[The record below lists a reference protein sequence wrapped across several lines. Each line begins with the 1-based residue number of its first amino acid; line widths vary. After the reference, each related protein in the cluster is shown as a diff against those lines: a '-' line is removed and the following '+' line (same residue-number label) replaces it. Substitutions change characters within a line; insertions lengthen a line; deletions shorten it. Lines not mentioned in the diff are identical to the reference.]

1 MSSFFDLINKYR
13 RTAKTEREKGTYF
26 ELLCIKYFKNEPFYA
41 DLFADVQTYTEWAK
55 AQGLSGKD
63 TGIDLVATTKDGE
76 FYAIQCKLYDAD
88 RKVTKAEI
96 DSFLSAASKTYFKR
110 RIIVSTTH
118 GWSDNALTT
127 LENQDPP
134 VTKIDLDTLA
144 QSAIDWSLFAEK
156 KEVIFKK
163 KKYLRDHQKAALTST
178 RIGLYDRQ
186 LERGKLIMACG
197 TGKTFTSL
205 KIAEECAGKGKR
217 VLFLVPSL
225 SLLSQTLTEWTQE
238 STTPL
243 HSYAVCSD
251 NEIGKKKNSTAIDA
265 VTTLEHELQYPATT
279 DAARLAENVEKHHD
293 SEHMTVVFSTYHSIN
308 TVSDAQNDY
317 QMAEFDLI
325 ICDEAHRTT
334 GSTHDSEDD
343 SNFVKIHDAGFI
355 LGKKRLYMT
364 ATPRIFS
371 DDVKNNATDYTLFSM
386 DNEKL
391 FGETLYTINFSEAVK
406 RGLLVDYKVIV
417 LTVDSDTIIE
427 KIGATITDNKDI
439 VVDDAARIVGC
450 WKALSKQG
458 IHADVE
464 EDTAPM
470 QRALAFCQVIDQSE
484 KARKHQ
490 VSSTRIANIFQTV
503 VEAYQNAEIKEGN
516 EISHRLIC
524 EADHVDGGMGADKKE
539 QKLNWL
545 KAIPKQQQD
554 EDGTE
559 RPICRV
565 LSNVR
570 CLSEGVDVPAL
581 DAVLF
586 LTPRN
591 SQVDVVQSVG
601 RVMRLAEGKKRGYV
615 ILPVVIPPN
624 VDANKALDDNMTYKV
639 VWQVLNAL
647 RSHDD
652 RFDAMI
658 NKMDLTGI
666 DRSKME
672 VIAITD
678 KVAAKAKKKGAG
690 KGGSTIGTPTK
701 KKKDEVED
709 TQHSFSFE
717 SGEIER
723 AIVAKVVQ
731 KVGNRHHWE
740 DWANDIAQIAQTHI
754 KLITDILER
763 PECNKERAVFEEFAF
778 EIRDDLNNAVSDAEI
793 IEMLAQHLITKP
805 VFDAL
810 FDEYSFAANNP
821 MAKAMQKVL
830 DVLDQHQLDSETE
843 ALQRFYDSVKLR
855 ASGIDSAEGKQKI
868 IVELYDKFFRNAF
881 PRMTERLGIV
891 YTPVEVVDF
900 IIHSVNDVLQ
910 QEFGKSFAD
919 EGVHVLDPFTGT
931 GTFISRLLQSGLIPP
946 KKLTY
951 KYKNEIHANELVL
964 LAYYIAAIN
973 IEAVYHSEIIDEYTP
988 FEGICLTDTFQ
999 MYEKE
1004 DLVDQVLVDNSARRK
1019 RQKSLDIQVIIGN
1032 PPYSAGQDSANDNN
1046 ANIKYPALDE
1056 KIRQTYAERSVA
1068 TNKNALY
1075 DSYIRAI
1082 RWASDRIKTQGIIGF
1097 VTNAGWIDANTA
1109 DGLRKC
1115 LVEEFSSL
1123 YIFHLRGNQRTSGE
1137 KSRQEGGK
1145 IFGSGS
1151 RAPIAI
1157 SILVK
1162 NPNSQKQGEIYFHD
1176 IGDYLSREEK
1186 LNKISEFQSMNNIT
1200 KANAWSKITPDEHG
1214 DWLNQRDN
1222 SFSAFI
1228 NLGDKK
1234 DKNDTSLFLNY
1245 SRGAESGRDAWS
1257 YNSSPKKLAY
1267 NIKKMIDFY
1276 QEQLSNFADT
1286 SLSID
1291 KFINTDNTK
1300 ISWTS
1305 SLKKHLENGVHIT
1318 FSPIEVREALYR
1330 PFTKQKLYFSNN
1342 LIHRVGQ
1349 IPKIFP
1355 NDSSGAN
1362 KVISVTGRGATKEFS
1377 ALITDQTPDLEMI
1390 SKGQCF
1396 PLSIYEELDSSSDY
1410 LLSNATQRNA
1420 TQRNA
1425 TQRNATQRN
1434 ATQRNATQRNII
1446 QQKLNQIKILL
1457 SVYPQWQTENSQSLY
1472 PTAFQM
1478 YSYKPTVNAS
1488 RFICTKRTRGATN
1501 ESSNL
1506 LINYRKQKLFCPNY
1520 RSDSRLTPDWRCT
1533 VFSSLSLR
1541 NRGEQLMQ
1549 NQNYQDDLF
1558 NTSSEQNSQ
1567 SEQPKLVRKDGIS
1580 DAGLAHFQKA
1590 YPNEQISKEDIF
1602 YYVYGLLH
1610 SEDYRKRYADNLT
1623 KELPRIPCVKKSTD
1637 FWAFS
1642 QAGRDLAHWHL
1653 NYERVEPYKAT
1664 LDTGSKA
1671 YSQLTAEDFY
1681 VEKMKFAKKGEK
1693 GTVIYNK
1700 RITIRDIPLEA
1711 YDYVV
1716 NGKPALEWVMERQG
1730 VSTHKD
1736 SGIVNDAND
1745 WAIETMNNPAYPLEL
1760 FLRVIAVSLETMKIV
1775 KSLPKLDI

>member
-1 MSSFFDLINKYR
+1 MSSFFNLITTYR
-13 RTAKTEREKGTYF
+13 TSAKSEREKGTYF
-26 ELLCIKYFKNEPFYA
+26 ELLCIKYFENEPAYA
-41 DLFADVQTYTEWAK
+41 DLFTKVQPYTEWAK
-55 AQGLSGKD
+55 EQGLTGKD
-63 TGIDLVATTKDGE
+63 TGIDLVASDKDGG
-76 FYAIQCKLYDAD
+76 FCAIQCKLYDAN
-88 RKVTKAEI
+88 RKVSKSEI
-96 DSFLSAASKTYFKR
+96 DSFLSAASKTYFKS
-110 RIIVSTTH
+110 RIIVSTTNE
-118 GWSDNALTT
+118 WSQNALDT

-134 VTKIDLDTLA
+134 VTKIDLATLA
-144 QSAIDWSLFAEK
+144 NSVIDWSKFAEK
-156 KEVIFKK
+156 KEVVFKPK
-163 KKYLRDHQKAALTST
+163 KQLRPHQSAALTNVK
-178 RIGLYDRQ
+178 IGLYDQ
-186 LERGKLIMACG
+186 KLDRGKLIMACG

-251 NEIGKKKNSTAIDA
+251 AEVGKKKNKTAIDA
-265 VTTLEHELQYPATT
+265 VTTLAHELQYPATT
-279 DAARLAENVEKHHD
+279 DAEKLAGNVEKHHD

-308 TVSDAQNDY
+308 TVSDAQNNEG
-317 QMAEFDLI
+317 MAEFDLI

-343 SNFVKIHDAGFI
+343 SNFVKIHDSGFI

-371 DDVKNNATDYTLFSM
+371 DDVKSNASEFTLFSM
-386 DNEKL
+386 DDEKL

-406 RGLLVDYKVIV
+406 LGLLVDYKVIV
-417 LTVDSDTIIE
+417 LTVDSDTIID
-427 KIGATITDNKDI
+427 KIGATITENADI

-470 QRALAFCQVIDQSE
+470 QRALAFCQVIEQSE
-484 KARKHQ
+484 KARTHQ
-490 VSSTRIANIFQTV
+490 VSSKNIANIFQTV
-503 VEAYQNAEIKEGN
+503 VEAYQTAEQNEGN
-516 EISHRLIC
+516 EISHHLVC
-524 EADHVDGGMGADKKE
+524 EAQHVDGGMGASQKE
-539 QKLNWL
+539 ERLNWL
-545 KAIPKQQQD
+545 KATPEPVFD
-554 EDGTE
+554 ENDQA
-559 RPICRV
+559 RPICRI

-581 DAVLF
+581 DSVLF

-601 RVMRLAEGKKRGYV
+601 RVMRLAPNKKRGYV
-615 ILPVVIPPN
+615 ILPVVIPPG
-624 VDANKALDDNMTYKV
+624 VDPNKALDDNKTYKV

-666 DRSKME
+666 DNSKME
-672 VIAITD
+672 VIAITN
-678 KVAAKAKKKGAG
+678 KVAAKAQKKAAG
-690 KGGSTIGTPTK
+690 KGGTSIGTATK
-701 KKKDEVED
+701 KGKKTEED
-709 TQHSFSFE
+709 NAQHSFSFE

-740 DWANDIAQIAQTHI
+740 DWANDIAKIAQTHI
-754 KLITDILER
+754 KLITDILAR
-763 PECNKERAVFEEFAF
+763 PECDKERGVFEEFAI

-810 FDEYSFAANNP
+810 FDEYSFAAHNP
-821 MAKAMQKVL
+821 MVIAMQKVL

-951 KYKNEIHANELVL
+951 KYMNEIHANELVL

-973 IEAVYHSEIIDEYTP
+973 IEAVYHHEIIDEYTP

-1046 ANIKYPALDE
+1046 ANVKYPTLDE
-1056 KIRQTYAERSVA
+1056 KIRQTYADRSVA

-1082 RWASDRIKTQGIIGF
+1082 RWASDRIKEQGVIGF
-1097 VTNAGWIDANTA
+1097 VTGSGFIEKPAM
-1109 DGLRKC
+1109 DGLRKV
-1115 LVEEFSSL
+1115 LQDEFSSL
-1123 YIFHLRGNQRTSGE
+1123 YILNLRGDIRKNMLSKGKAKEGE
-1137 KSRQEGGK
+1137 NV
-1145 IFGSGS
+1145 FGHGS
-1151 RAPIAI
+1151 MTGIAI

-1162 NPNSQKQGEIYFHD
+1162 NKNKEGKLHYYD
-1176 IGDYLSREEK
+1176 IGDDLKRDEK
-1186 LNKISEFQSMNNIT
+1186 LKSLKQLISIKGIEYWQFPEIDQ
-1200 KANAWSKITPDEHG
+1200 HG
-1214 DWLNQRDN
+1214 DWINQRDD
-1222 SFSAFI
+1222 SFGDFLSI
-1228 NLGDKK
+1228 GDKK
-1234 DKNDTSLFLNY
+1234 DKTTSTLFVNY
-1245 SRGAESGRDAWS
+1245 SRGVATARDSWC
-1257 YNSSPKKLAY
+1257 YNCSNSKLKHNMAR
-1267 NIKKMIDFY
+1267 MIDFY
-1276 QEQLSNFADT
+1276 NAQVRLKTKDESHIEEIDT
-1286 SLSID
+1286 QQ
-1291 KFINTDNTK
+1291 
-1300 ISWTS
+1300 ISWNR
-1305 SLKKHLENGVHIT
+1305 SLLNDFNKLRVHHYNSNRI
-1318 FSPIEVREALYR
+1318 VKALYR
-1330 PFTKQKLYFSNN
+1330 PFTKSYLYFDRAMNDM
-1342 LIHRVGQ
+1342 VYQ

-1355 NDSSGAN
+1355 VNNAPNLVIMLSGKGSRNGVSTLISNVLPDLNNLEAGTQSFPLYVYEEIIQDKNISSG
-1362 KVISVTGRGATKEFS
+1362 
-1377 ALITDQTPDLEMI
+1377 
-1390 SKGQCF
+1390 
-1396 PLSIYEELDSSSDY
+1396 
-1410 LLSNATQRNA
+1410 
-1420 TQRNA
+1420 
-1425 TQRNATQRN
+1425 
-1434 ATQRNATQRNII
+1434 
-1446 QQKLNQIKILL
+1446 
-1457 SVYPQWQTENSQSLY
+1457 
-1472 PTAFQM
+1472 
-1478 YSYKPTVNAS
+1478 
-1488 RFICTKRTRGATN
+1488 
-1501 ESSNL
+1501 
-1506 LINYRKQKLFCPNY
+1506 
-1520 RSDSRLTPDWRCT
+1520 
-1533 VFSSLSLR
+1533 
-1541 NRGEQLMQ
+1541 
-1549 NQNYQDDLF
+1549 DLF
-1558 NTSSEQNSQ
+1558 NDSLDLTVNETRY
-1567 SEQPKLVRKDGIS
+1567 ERKDGIS
-1580 DAGLAHFQKA
+1580 DEGLQHFQTA
-1590 YPNEQISKEDIF
+1590 YPSEQITKEDIF
-1602 YYVYGLLH
+1602 YYTYGLLH
-1610 SEDYRKRYADNLT
+1610 SEEYRTRYADNLT
-1623 KELPRIPCVKKSTD
+1623 KELPRIPCVKKAED

-1642 QAGRDLAHWHL
+1642 KAGHDLAHWHL
-1653 NYERVEPYKAT
+1653 NYETIEPYKAT
-1664 LDTGSKA
+1664 LDTGSTP
-1671 YSQLTAEDFY
+1671 YDQLNAEDFY

-1693 GTVIYNK
+1693 GTVVYNK
-1700 RITIRDIPLEA
+1700 RITIKNIPLEA

-1716 NGKPALEWVMERQG
+1716 NGKSALEWVMERQG

-1760 FLRVIAVSLETMKIV
+1760 FLRVITVSIETMKIV